1 MVPPLSY
8 TSQFGYYGLRVNP
21 TLEQAIGSLRKPIR
35 IPLPDRSAKWYA
47 TSIYRAHI
55 LDAAEKG
62 NAQDQA
68 TLDYRASGAELPQ
81 AAAQVQASAAG
92 DDETFK
98 EVHRQGDAHEQQKAY
113 ELAYKAMLAEQQRET
128 AAIRYEQL
136 RYSHG
141 PNVMNP
147 VIAAAH
153 EELEKAGKGHYMPE
167 PRFTPPATG

>member
-21 TLEQAIGSLRKPIR
+21 TLEQAIGSLWKPLG
-35 IPLPDRSAKWYA
+35 IPLPDRAAKWYA

-62 NAQDQA
+62 NAHEQA

-113 ELAYKAMLAEQQRET
+113 ELAYKTMLAERRRQDPCKT
-128 AAIRYEQL
+128 V
-136 RYSHG
+136 H
-141 PNVMNP
+141 
-147 VIAAAH
+147 
-153 EELEKAGKGHYMPE
+153 
-167 PRFTPPATG
+167 F